1 MAPDGKHMTE
11 HLVTSTEKQLE
22 ASSSKSSCGGSNGST
37 GATAFGVV
45 LIRLRRQR
53 SMTQQRLAAEADLDR
68 TYISYLE
75 NGHRSPSLDTM
86 LAISRALCISLA
98 QLASLI
104 EGHLSAQA
112 GEPPTR

>member
-1 MAPDGKHMTE
+1 M
-11 HLVTSTEKQLE
+11 
-22 ASSSKSSCGGSNGST
+22 
-37 GATAFGVV
+37 
-45 LIRLRRQR
+45 RLRRQR
-53 SMTQQRLAAEADLDR
+53 SMTQQRLAVEADLDR

-104 EGHLSAQA
+104 EGHLSAKA
-112 GEPPTR
+112 GKPPTS

>member
-1 MAPDGKHMTE
+1 MTE
-11 HLVTSTEKQLE
+11 HLTSTEKQPVSTQ
-22 ASSSKSSCGGSNGST
+22 ASSIKSSCGGSNGST
-37 GATAFGVV
+37 GAAAFGVV
-45 LIRLRRQR
+45 LMRLRRQR

-75 NGHRSPSLDTM
+75 NGHRSPTLDTM

-104 EGHLSAQA
+104 EGHLSAKA

>member
-1 MAPDGKHMTE
+1 MTE
-11 HLVTSTEKQLE
+11 HLVTSTEKQPVSTQ
-22 ASSSKSSCGGSNGST
+22 ASSIKSSCGDSNGST
-37 GATAFGVV
+37 GAAAFGVV
-45 LIRLRRQR
+45 LMRLRRQR
-53 SMTQQRLAAEADLDR
+53 SMTQQRLAVEADLDR

-104 EGHLSAQA
+104 EGHLSAKA
-112 GEPPTR
+112 GKPPTS

>member
-22 ASSSKSSCGGSNGST
+22 AWSSKNSYGGSNDST
-37 GATAFGVV
+37 GATAFGEV
-45 LIRLRRQR
+45 LMRLRRQR
-53 SMTQQRLAAEADLDR
+53 SMTQQRLAADADLDR

-86 LAISRALCISLA
+86 LAISRALHISLT
-98 QLASLI
+98 QLASLV
-104 EGHLSAQA
+104 EGHLRAKGDQ
-112 GEPPTR
+112 PPMR